1 MDKGIPLKTRAEVKA
16 FSGSRMLKVLGL
28 DEFVSTGTCNDRYC
42 LFLPTYDVSQ
52 RELLTLGWG
61 AVVIQ
66 SGEIIPTN
74 LQIPVI
80 CKLEYPEIIAT
91 GDVIVF
97 TENRVDILYRRRSA
111 SNLLFVTEQCNHK
124 CIMCSQPPRNL
135 DDDWRIDECHKLL
148 ELIDSN
154 IPILGISGGEPTLA
168 RNEFLSLLKHAK
180 KALPSTLL
188 HILTNGTAFE
198 DYRYV
203 NEIVQLGHQQIL
215 WGVPIYGSTPQMHD
229 YHTQIPGSFNRVMHG
244 LYNLGH
250 VGAQIELRIVLT
262 RPVIENIIEISEFIA
277 RNLPFVTT
285 VALMGIEPTGYAR
298 TNYKAVWCDLND
310 YQEELREGTQVLLRS
325 GLDTVLYNIP
335 RCHVPKS
342 LRSIAVQSISD
353 WKNSYRNECEHC
365 EEQHLC
371 GGFFKSHT
379 QRFSQQKV
387 KPIQLERRAE
397 NDSRT

>member
-1 MDKGIPLKTRAEVKA
+1 M
-16 FSGSRMLKVLGL
+16 
-28 DEFVSTGTCNDRYC
+28 
-42 LFLPTYDVSQ
+42 
-52 RELLTLGWG
+52 
-61 AVVIQ
+61 
-66 SGEIIPTN
+66 
-74 LQIPVI
+74 
-80 CKLEYPEIIAT
+80 
-91 GDVIVF
+91 
-97 TENRVDILYRRRSA
+97 
-111 SNLLFVTEQCNHK
+111 
-124 CIMCSQPPRNL
+124 
-135 DDDWRIDECHKLL
+135 
-148 ELIDSN
+148 
-154 IPILGISGGEPTLA
+154 
-168 RNEFLSLLKHAK
+168 
-180 KALPSTLL
+180 
-188 HILTNGTAFE
+188 
-198 DYRYV
+198 
-203 NEIVQLGHQQIL
+203 
-215 WGVPIYGSTPQMHD
+215 GVPIYGSTPQMHD